1 MMAHIA
7 PNDDD
12 SQTHQTSKSLEQAFT
27 YGDQSSISEVDAD
40 YVPERE
46 FVLMPLFRRIGD
58 MLGIRR
64 AEQPEYI
71 YVPEQVTPQPELAV
85 ARQPEGILTATR
97 ADTAEASLIAPLPPA
112 EDVLGLESEI
122 EPEPAIVEARPES
135 ELQSVPEEPEWEP
148 QPQTLELAPEPVLQ
162 AEQHEQELE
171 PKSEPLIVEAPPHM
185 EPVLAQSQVEIPQ
198 AVTAVPVLTQ
208 KDANELVAQI
218 RESAVRISAA
228 LAQAAEWF
236 YTKEQEVLRRA
247 EMPLAPEKPVEQ
259 KAQTWLASPVSA
271 QPQISQVP
279 EWNDQ
284 EAPAIQRELAWQ
296 EAGNGSIPDKAVAL
310 AALNSK
316 AATDAKAQKSRLQLV
331 SNPPALPIWQRI
343 DWSKQFAPKRVA
355 IMGAVVM
362 AVLIILGISL
372 ARSSAPENLPKQT
385 RAVEPGG
392 VTLTSHPATTV
403 AVHPASAVAAPV
415 PAERKPAISQP
426 ETHPRP
432 HGANRHEDGPEVVTH
447 YYGKPKPSPIPQS
460 AAAGGV
466 RHYSDMQ

>member
-12 SQTHQTSKSLEQAFT
+12 SQTHQTSTGSEQGFT
-27 YGDQSSISEVDAD
+27 YGEQSSVSDADAD

-71 YVPEQVTPQPELAV
+71 YVPDQVAPQRELVVANRPEAV
-85 ARQPEGILTATR
+85 PMAASASI
-97 ADTAEASLIAPLPPA
+97 AEASPITSLAPA

-122 EPEPAIVEARPES
+122 APEPAVVETYAES
-135 ELQSVPEEPEWEP
+135 ELQSVPEEPEWKPEP
-148 QPQTLELAPEPVLQ
+148 QTVELAPEPVLQ
-162 AEQHEQELE
+162 AEEREEELQSKLE
-171 PKSEPLIVEAPPHM
+171 PQIVEERPPLA
-185 EPVLAQSQVEIPQ
+185 PVLAQSQVEIPQ

-228 LAQAAEWF
+228 IAQAAEWF
-236 YTKEQEVLRRA
+236 YAKEQEVLRRA

-271 QPQISQVP
+271 QPQTVFPVP

-296 EAGNGSIPDKAVAL
+296 EAGNGTIPDKAVAL

-316 AATDAKAQKSRLQLV
+316 AVTDAKAQKSRLQLV
-331 SNPPALPIWQRI
+331 SKTPALPIWQRI

-355 IMGAVVM
+355 IMGAVAM

-385 RAVEPGG
+385 RAIEAGG
-392 VTLTSHPATTV
+392 VTLTT
-403 AVHPASAVAAPV
+403 HPASAVAAPA
-415 PAERKPAISQP
+415 PAERKPAVSQSA
-426 ETHPRP
+426 THPRA
-432 HGANRHEDGPEVVTH
+432 HSANRHEDGPEVVTH